1 MITLATLY
9 SCHQKEGTQVM
20 QVGSFDSTAIAT
32 DTEMQQTMEGSYEYS
47 KSVTVSPKLVYDV
60 IAYGGPASRGEYAII
75 RRGADNKPD
84 TVAHGRR
91 KGIFKDAF
99 TADLN
104 NNCDPEIYIA
114 EQSADK
120 GKYGNIIGWEF
131 DKEGKGAPLRFEHV
145 FAKKTDV
152 YRGGDS
158 ICPGKYTDGKD
169 AVFVTFPAYRSTDVA
184 GHPTAGTI
192 KIIYMLA
199 DGELYPKAVNTP
211 PAVSKN
217 QWYLYFKTNK

>member
-1 MITLATLY
+1 MKKLLFIMITLATLY
-9 SCHQKEGTQVM
+9 SCHQKQGTQVM

-60 IAYGGPASRGEYAII
+60 IAYGGPASLGEYAII

-91 KGIFKDAF
+91 TGIFKDAF

-104 NNCDPEIYIA
+104 NNGDPEIYIA

-120 GKYGNIIGWEF
+120 SRHGNIIGWEF
-131 DKEGKGAPLRFEHV
+131 DKDGKGTPLRFEHV
-145 FAKKTDV
+145 YAKKTDV
-152 YRGGDS
+152 YRGDDS
-158 ICPGKYTDGKD
+158 IYPGQFTDGHD
-169 AVFVTFPAYRSTDVA
+169 AIFVAFPAYKSTDVS
-184 GHPTAGTI
+184 GRPTAGTI

-199 DGELYPKAVNTP
+199 DGELYPKAANMP
-211 PAVSKN
+211 PVSKN
-217 QWYLYFKTNK
+217 NWS